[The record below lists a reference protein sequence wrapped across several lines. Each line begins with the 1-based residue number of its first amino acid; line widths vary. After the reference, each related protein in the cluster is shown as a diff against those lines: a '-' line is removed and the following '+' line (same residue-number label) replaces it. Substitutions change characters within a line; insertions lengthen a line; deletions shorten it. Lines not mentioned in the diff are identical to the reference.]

1 SIDLDGAVSVT
12 FSGTGE
18 ITLGTSPSSLTD
30 LLPTIG
36 TPTGT
41 GLSINLPISVSG
53 GGLDSLAQNLLQG
66 GAFCPTI
73 SLPDPFDG
81 VHEITFSSLYSFS
94 GANLFDFG
102 SLTPTSVL
110 GLLGNVFTSFASV
123 AGNSLLQTQIPF
135 TGKTLGDAL
144 DFGKNFLNNVLN
156 PIQNGGQPNFSSIQ
170 TLVAK
175 LNDALHLPP
184 GTLTADYEAP
194 GTAGASAGPKGVLQT
209 TAEIQTLKVHP
220 TTRP

>member
-1 SIDLDGAVSVT
+1 RSPNRGA
-12 FSGTGE
+12 
-18 ITLGTSPSSLTD
+18 PAC
-30 LLPTIG
+30 
-36 TPTGT
+36 
-41 GLSINLPISVSG
+41 
-53 GGLDSLAQNLLQG
+53 LAQNLPQPAALTTTVS
-66 GAFCPTI
+66 APA
-73 SLPDPFDG
+73 LFDG
-81 VHEITFSSLYSFS
+81 LHELSFSSLSSFS